1 MAEAMLTKRFPLAG
15 IMVPGRHGKL
25 MGEAGVTIRV
35 VDAIAVAN
43 VGARKGQNAALL
55 QVLAR
60 MFGAPVADQPQ
71 RVARD
76 TLSITGISPGQWR
89 LVVRGHDSEA
99 TLRTAIAE
107 LQESAVVTE
116 LGDGLFLA
124 DISGPRA
131 RAALAK
137 GIAIDLHPGAF
148 KVGAAAQT
156 SASHIGL
163 HLALIDDKPTFE
175 MISAANTAGSL
186 WSWLTSS
193 CGEYGYDISV

>member
-15 IMVPGRHGKL
+15 IMVPGRHGKP
-25 MGEAGVTIRV
+25 GGKAGVTIRV
-35 VDAIAVAN
+35 IDEIAIAQVS
-43 VGARKGQNAALL
+43 ARKGQNVALL

-116 LGDGLFLA
+116 LGRSFSCGHLRSTGAGDACQRHRHRSASWRLQGWRGCPDKCL
-124 DISGPRA
+124 SY
-131 RAALAK
+131 RAA
-137 GIAIDLHPGAF
+137 PGA
-148 KVGAAAQT
+148 
-156 SASHIGL
+156 
-163 HLALIDDKPTFE
+163 D
-175 MISAANTAGSL
+175 
-186 WSWLTSS
+186 
-193 CGEYGYDISV
+193 